1 MGSCAISQFII
12 KAMAGVWEEALVEE
26 AIYLIAHLAQSEQHL
41 MEIEGETKLEDLMPI
56 IDGLR
61 NKRKMVGDVLFSVL
75 RIEGEKEKEEF
86 RTKLESL
93 WCSLKHLAMA
103 LVHCDE
109 TVEKLIRRLECHLQ
123 GGDMEKAKELSQKV
137 KELYE
142 VRQSIRNF
150 IKMLLFDISKKLSSA
165 PQVRCREDLCTLE

>member
-1 MGSCAISQFII
+1 
-12 KAMAGVWEEALVEE
+12 MAGAWEEALVEE
-26 AIYLIAHLAQSEQHL
+26 AIYLIAYLAQSEQHL
-41 MEIEGETKLEDLMPI
+41 MEIEGEKKLEDLMPI

-61 NKRKMVGDVLFSVL
+61 SKRKMVWDVLFSVL
-75 RIEGEKEKEEF
+75 RIEGKKEKEEL

-93 WCSLKHLAMA
+93 WYSLKHLAMA

-123 GGDMEKAKELSQKV
+123 SGDMEKAKRLSEKV

-142 VRQSIRNF
+142 VRQSNRN
-150 IKMLLFDISKKLSSA
+150 LLTCPTK
-165 PQVRCREDLCTLE
+165 T

>member
-1 MGSCAISQFII
+1 
-12 KAMAGVWEEALVEE
+12 MAGAWEEALVEE
-26 AIYLIAHLAQSEQHL
+26 AIYLIAYLAQSGQHL
-41 MEIEGETKLEDLMPI
+41 MEIEGEKKLEDLMPI

-61 NKRKMVGDVLFSVL
+61 DKKKMVGDVLFSVL
-75 RIEGEKEKEEF
+75 RIEGEKEKEEL

-123 GGDMEKAKELSQKV
+123 SGDMEKAKRLSEKV

-142 VRQSIRNF
+142 VRQSNRN
-150 IKMLLFDISKKLSSA
+150 LLTCPTK
-165 PQVRCREDLCTLE
+165 T

>member
-1 MGSCAISQFII
+1 
-12 KAMAGVWEEALVEE
+12 MAGVWEEALVEE

-41 MEIEGETKLEDLMPI
+41 MEIEKETKLEDLIPI

-61 NKRKMVGDVLFSVL
+61 NKRKVVGDVLFSVL
-75 RIEGEKEKEEF
+75 RIEREKEKEEF

-93 WCSLKHLAMA
+93 LCSLKYLAMV

-109 TVEKLIRRLECHLQ
+109 TLQ
-123 GGDMEKAKELSQKV
+123 NGNMEKAKELSEKV

-142 VRQSIRNF
+142 IRQSIRNF
-150 IKMLLFDISKKLSSA
+150 IKMLLFGISKKLSPA
-165 PQVRCREDLCTLE
+165 LE

>member
-1 MGSCAISQFII
+1 
-12 KAMAGVWEEALVEE
+12 MAGVWEEALVEE

-41 MEIEGETKLEDLMPI
+41 MEIEGETKLEDLMSI

-61 NKRKMVGDVLFSVL
+61 NKRKMVGDVLFSVM

-123 GGDMEKAKELSQKV
+123 SGDMEKAKELSEKV

-150 IKMLLFDISKKLSSA
+150 IK
-165 PQVRCREDLCTLE
+165 E

>member
-1 MGSCAISQFII
+1 
-12 KAMAGVWEEALVEE
+12 MAGVWEEALVEE

-61 NKRKMVGDVLFSVL
+61 NKRKIVVDVLFSVV

-93 WCSLKHLAMA
+93 
-103 LVHCDE
+103 
-109 TVEKLIRRLECHLQ
+109 
-123 GGDMEKAKELSQKV
+123 
-137 KELYE
+137 
-142 VRQSIRNF
+142 
-150 IKMLLFDISKKLSSA
+150 
-165 PQVRCREDLCTLE
+165 

>member
-1 MGSCAISQFII
+1 
-12 KAMAGVWEEALVEE
+12 MAGVWEEALVEE
-26 AIYLIAHLAQSEQHL
+26 AIYFIAHLAQSEQHL
-41 MEIEGETKLEDLMPI
+41 MEIEGETKLEDLIPI

-61 NKRKMVGDVLFSVL
+61 NKRKVVGDVLFSVL

-93 WCSLKHLAMA
+93 WCSLKHLA
-103 LVHCDE
+103 
-109 TVEKLIRRLECHLQ
+109 IRLECHLQ
-123 GGDMEKAKELSQKV
+123 GGDTEKAKELSEKV

-150 IKMLLFDISKKLSSA
+150 IKMLLFGISKKLSSA
-165 PQVRCREDLCTLE
+165 FE

>member
-1 MGSCAISQFII
+1 
-12 KAMAGVWEEALVEE
+12 MAGVWEEALVEE
-26 AIYLIAHLAQSEQHL
+26 AIYLITHLAQSEQHL

-103 LVHCDE
+103 LVHRDE
-109 TVEKLIRRLECHLQ
+109 TVEKLIRRFECHLQ
-123 GGDMEKAKELSQKV
+123 SGDMEKAKELSEKV

-142 VRQSIRNF
+142 VRQSNRN
-150 IKMLLFDISKKLSSA
+150 LLTC
-165 PQVRCREDLCTLE
+165 PTRT

>member
-1 MGSCAISQFII
+1 
-12 KAMAGVWEEALVEE
+12 MADVWEEALVEE

-75 RIEGEKEKEEF
+75 KIEGEKEKEEF

-123 GGDMEKAKELSQKV
+123 SRDMEKAQELSKRA

-150 IKMLLFDISKKLSSA
+150 IKMLLFDISKKLSST

>member
-1 MGSCAISQFII
+1 
-12 KAMAGVWEEALVEE
+12 MAGVWEEALVEE
-26 AIYLIAHLAQSEQHL
+26 AIYLIAHLAQSKQHL

-61 NKRKMVGDVLFSVL
+61 NKRKTVGDALFSVL

-123 GGDMEKAKELSQKV
+123 SGDMERAKELSEKV

-165 PQVRCREDLCTLE
+165 PHVRCREDLCTLE

>member
-1 MGSCAISQFII
+1 
-12 KAMAGVWEEALVEE
+12 
-26 AIYLIAHLAQSEQHL
+26 
-41 MEIEGETKLEDLMPI
+41 MPI

-86 RTKLESL
+86 RTKLESF
-93 WCSLKHLAMA
+93 WCSLKHFAMA

-123 GGDMEKAKELSQKV
+123 SGDMEKAKELSEKV

-150 IKMLLFDISKKLSSA
+150 IK
-165 PQVRCREDLCTLE
+165 E

>member
-1 MGSCAISQFII
+1 
-12 KAMAGVWEEALVEE
+12 MAGVWEEALVEE

-61 NKRKMVGDVLFSVL
+61 NKRKVVGDVLFSVL

-123 GGDMEKAKELSQKV
+123 SGDMEKAKELSEKV

-150 IKMLLFDISKKLSSA
+150 IKMLLFDISKKLGST